1 MRRKS
6 EHVEQARISLR
17 FISHVA
23 VTVCALRPSIS
34 VAPESR
40 NVFLFLFIFSSPFA
54 LLDGSVSVQD
64 GRTDP
69 VTLLP
74 LVLLSW
80 RSPLL
85 RVTLW

>member
-1 MRRKS
+1 M
-6 EHVEQARISLR
+6 EQARISLR

-64 GRTDP
+64 GRTRP
-69 VTLLP
+69 CHAAAT
-74 LVLLSW
+74 
-80 RSPLL
+80 
-85 RVTLW
+85 RVAFMALTTSSCHPMVSVIY

>member
-85 RVTLW
+85 HVTLW